1 MTRVALKGMASRPLR
16 TFLTTLAIVLGVG
29 MVSAALTLT
38 DTMRGAADSL
48 SSAAYD
54 GTDAVVSARTAFKVD
69 SANDFTVQKPT
80 IDAKVIDE
88 VRSVP
93 QVGAAVGDISD
104 QALIIGRDGKP
115 VGDGPYFGS
124 GFDSTRAGAAK
135 LTAFRLQDGRWAT
148 GAGQVVIDATTAEK
162 ERYAVGDRVRI
173 STRGQASSF
182 QVVGIARFGTV
193 KSMGTAT
200 AAVFDL
206 ATAQHLFKKDG
217 RYDSIL
223 VAGRS
228 GTAAADVR
236 SAVSAA
242 VGRDA
247 QVQTAAAHDRFT
259 LDGLKMFIGI
269 IRTVLLVFG
278 GVAVLVGAFTIF
290 NTLSITVAQRT
301 REFAML
307 RMVGAARR
315 QVLGSVLIEALALGL
330 GASIIGLAAGFGL
343 AAGLNAIF
351 EAMDLELPASGT
363 VFEARTAVVALL
375 VGTLVT
381 LAAGFLPARRA
392 TKIAPVAALRDADP
406 AARRLRLPSRIV
418 RAAASLVGRPAA
430 AVGGSAGRLARRNAM
445 RHPGRTAVTASALMI
460 GVMLVTAVTVVANG
474 LRQETKGTLDDRIAA
489 SHVIT
494 AQDGWSPMDPEIARS
509 AAAAP
514 GVTAVSALRQD
525 GGLVAGDK
533 EIVNG
538 IDGATIGKVFDF
550 EWKDGSNRVLSGLGA
565 DGAVVDD
572 GWASEHGLK
581 VGDAFSV
588 TSAKG
593 VKLPLT
599 VRGIEDS
606 PVLDS
611 LGLGPITVA
620 NQAFDRAFE
629 TQRDR
634 LAFVTTSDPAA
645 VETALG
651 AFPDANLLSKAGFI
665 ADMTADIDSLLA
677 IFMVLLAL
685 AVIVSLFG
693 IVNTLVLSTFE
704 RTRELGMLR
713 AVGMSRRQVR
723 RMIRHESI
731 ITALLG
737 AATGITA
744 GLGIAAVL
752 ASVFADEG
760 ITFAIPVGSLVAFV
774 VVAILAGVLAAILP
788 ARRAARMDVLTAL
801 AYE

>member
-1 MTRVALKGMASRPLR
+1 MTRVALKGLASRPLR
-16 TFLTTLAIVLGVG
+16 TLLTTLAIVLGVG
-29 MVSAALTLT
+29 MVSAAFTLT

-54 GTDAVVSARTAFKVD
+54 GTDAVVTKRTAFAVD
-69 SANDFTVQKPT
+69 SKDYTIQRPS
-80 IDAKVIDE
+80 IDASVLGT

-93 QVGAAVGDISD
+93 QVAGAVGDISD
-104 QALIIGRDGKP
+104 QAQIIGRDGKP
-115 VGDGPYFGS
+115 SGDGPYFGS
-124 GFDSTRAGAAK
+124 GFDSTAPGAEQ
-135 LTAFRLQDGRWAT
+135 LTAFRLQTGRWAT
-148 GAGQVVIDATTAEK
+148 GPGQVVIDATTADK
-162 ERYAVGDRVRI
+162 QDYAVGDRVRI
-173 STRGQASSF
+173 STRGEASSF
-182 QVVGIARFGTV
+182 EVVGIARFGTV
-193 KSMGTAT
+193 KSLGTAT

-206 ATAQHLFKKDG
+206 RTAQKLFDKQG
-217 RYDSIL
+217 RYDSVL

-228 GTAAADVR
+228 GVPAADVR
-236 SAVSAA
+236 KAVAA
-242 VGRDA
+242 KVGDGA
-247 QVQTAAAHDRFT
+247 QVQSAAAHDRFT
-259 LDGLKMFIGI
+259 LDGLKTFIGI
-269 IRTVLLVFG
+269 IKTVLLVFG
-278 GVAVLVGAFTIF
+278 GVAILVGAFTIF

-307 RMVGAARR
+307 RMVGAGRR

-330 GASIIGLAAGFGL
+330 GASIIGIGAGFGL
-343 AAGLNAIF
+343 AAGINAVF
-351 EAMDLELPASGT
+351 GALDLSLPESGT
-363 VFEARTAVVALL
+363 VFEARTAIVALL

-392 TKIAPVAALRDADP
+392 TKIAPVSALRDADP
-406 AARRLRLPSRIV
+406 AARELRLPARAV
-418 RAAASLVGRPAA
+418 RAAASLLGRPAA
-430 AVGGSAGRLARRNAM
+430 ALGGSAGRLARRNAM

-494 AQDGWSPMDPEIARS
+494 AQDGWSPMDPEVART
-509 AAAAP
+509 AASVP

-525 GGLVAGDK
+525 GGLVARQK

-538 IDGATIGKVFDF
+538 IDPATIAEVFDF
-550 EWKDGSNRVLSGLGA
+550 EWKDGSSQVLSSLGK

-572 GWASEHGLK
+572 GWATEHGLK
-581 VGDAFSV
+581 VGDTLTV

-611 LGLGPITVA
+611 LSLGPITVSTA
-620 NQAFDRAFE
+620 AFDAAFE
-629 TQRDR
+629 SERDR
-634 LAFVTTSDPAA
+634 LAFVTTSDEAGL
-645 VETALG
+645 ERALG
-651 AFPDANLLSKAGFI
+651 GFPEAHVLTKDGFI
-665 ADMTADIDSLLA
+665 DDMTADIDALLA

-713 AVGMSRRQVR
+713 AVGMTRRQVR

-737 AATGITA
+737 AAMGIAA
-744 GLGIAAVL
+744 GLGIAAIL
-752 ASVFADEG
+752 ASVFAEEG
-760 ITFAIPVGSLVAFV
+760 LTFAVPVGSLVAFSL
-774 VVAILAGVLAAILP
+774 VAIVAGVLAAILP

>member
-1 MTRVALKGMASRPLR
+1 MIRVALKGMASRPLR

-29 MVSAALTLT
+29 MVSAAFTLT
-38 DTMRGAADSL
+38 DTMRGAANSL

-54 GTDAVVSARTAFKVD
+54 GTDAVVSGRTAFKVD
-69 SANDFTVQKPT
+69 TASDYTVQKPT
-80 IDAKVIDE
+80 VAASVIDE
-88 VRSVP
+88 VRAVP
-93 QVGAAVGDISD
+93 QVGGAVGDISD
-104 QALIIGRDGKP
+104 QALIMGRDGKP
-115 VGDGPYFGS
+115 VGDGPYFGT
-124 GFDSTRAGAAK
+124 GFDSRRAGAEK
-135 LTAFRLQDGRWAT
+135 LTAFRLQDGRWA
-148 GAGQVVIDATTAEK
+148 AGPGEVVIDASTAGK
-162 ERYAVGDRVRI
+162 QDYVVGDRVKI
-173 STRGQASSF
+173 STRGAASSF
-182 QVVGIARFGTV
+182 EVVGVARFGTV
-193 KSMGTAT
+193 KSLGTAT

-206 ATAQHLFKKDG
+206 ATAQQLFKKQG

-228 GTAAADVR
+228 GTKAADVR
-236 SAVSAA
+236 RAVAAA
-242 VGRDA
+242 VGQDA

-259 LDGLKMFIGI
+259 LEGLKGFIGI

-315 QVLGSVLIEALALGL
+315 QVLGSVMVEALALGL
-330 GASIIGLAAGFGL
+330 GASIIGIGAGFGL

-351 EAMDLELPASGT
+351 AAMDLDLPASGT
-363 VFEARTAVVALL
+363 VFEARTAIVALL

-406 AARRLRLPSRIV
+406 SARKLRWPSRLV
-418 RAAASLVGRPAA
+418 RAAASLLGRPAA

-474 LRQETKGTLDDRIAA
+474 LRQETKGSLGDRIAA

-494 AQDGWSPMDPEIARS
+494 QQDGWSPMDPEVART
-509 AAAAP
+509 AAGVP

-533 EIVNG
+533 EVVNG
-538 IDGATIGKVFDF
+538 VDGATIGKVFDF
-550 EWKDGSNRVLSGLGA
+550 EWKDGSNRVLTTLGA

-581 VGDAFSV
+581 VGDAFTV
-588 TSAKG
+588 TSVKG

-611 LGLGPITVA
+611 LSLGPITVSK
-620 NQAFDRAFE
+620 QAFDRAFE
-629 TQRDR
+629 TKRDR
-634 LAFVTTSDPAA
+634 LAFVTTSNPAA
-645 VETALG
+645 VEKALA
-651 AFPDANLLSKAGFI
+651 AFPDTHLLSKDGFI
-665 ADMTADIDSLLA
+665 ADMTAGIDSLLA

-713 AVGMSRRQVR
+713 AVGMTRRQVR
-723 RMIRHESI
+723 RMIRHESV

-737 AATGITA
+737 AAMGIVA

-760 ITFAIPVGSLVAFV
+760 ITFAIPVGSLVAFA

>member
-1 MTRVALKGMASRPLR
+1 M
-16 TFLTTLAIVLGVG
+16 
-29 MVSAALTLT
+29 
-38 DTMRGAADSL
+38 
-48 SSAAYD
+48 
-54 GTDAVVSARTAFKVD
+54 
-69 SANDFTVQKPT
+69 
-80 IDAKVIDE
+80 
-88 VRSVP
+88 
-93 QVGAAVGDISD
+93 
-104 QALIIGRDGKP
+104 
-115 VGDGPYFGS
+115 
-124 GFDSTRAGAAK
+124 
-135 LTAFRLQDGRWAT
+135 
-148 GAGQVVIDATTAEK
+148 
-162 ERYAVGDRVRI
+162 RI

-363 VFEARTAVVALL
+363 VFEARTAIVALL

-406 AARRLRLPSRIV
+406 AARKLRLPSRIV

-494 AQDGWSPMDPEIARS
+494 AQDGWSPMDPEIART
-509 AAAAP
+509 AATAP

-538 IDGATIGKVFDF
+538 IERATIGNVFDF
-550 EWKDGSNRVLSGLGA
+550 EWKDGSNRSSPA
-565 DGAVVDD
+565 
-572 GWASEHGLK
+572 WARAARSSTTAGRPST
-581 VGDAFSV
+581 ASR
-588 TSAKG
+588 SATRSRS
-593 VKLPLT
+593 PRRRASSCRS

-606 PVLDS
+606 PCS
-611 LGLGPITVA
+611 TRSASARSRCRPRRSTGRSRPSATA
-620 NQAFDRAFE
+620 WRSSPRA
-629 TQRDR
+629 TPPR
-634 LAFVTTSDPAA
+634 
-645 VETALG
+645 
-651 AFPDANLLSKAGFI
+651 
-665 ADMTADIDSLLA
+665 
-677 IFMVLLAL
+677 
-685 AVIVSLFG
+685 
-693 IVNTLVLSTFE
+693 
-704 RTRELGMLR
+704 
-713 AVGMSRRQVR
+713 SRRR
-723 RMIRHESI
+723 S
-731 ITALLG
+731 
-737 AATGITA
+737 AASRTHTC
-744 GLGIAAVL
+744 
-752 ASVFADEG
+752 S
-760 ITFAIPVGSLVAFV
+760 PRPGSS
-774 VVAILAGVLAAILP
+774 P
-788 ARRAARMDVLTAL
+788 T
-801 AYE
+801 